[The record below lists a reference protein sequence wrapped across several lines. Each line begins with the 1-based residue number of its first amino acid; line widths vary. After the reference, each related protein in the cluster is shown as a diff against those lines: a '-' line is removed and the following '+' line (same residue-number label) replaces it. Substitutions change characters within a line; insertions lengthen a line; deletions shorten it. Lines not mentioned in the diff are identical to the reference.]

1 MNHPIY
7 KLRESIVFNDT
18 KSDSYSIQSLVRR
31 AIVLGMSEDAI
42 EKVFSVTPSFIEK
55 MELEN
60 EVIVNK
66 VLEYISKLRTVES
79 SLVEPQ
85 EYYTLFAEDT
95 PINGMS
101 KILGV
106 DSCYLGLINFNE
118 KR

>member
-1 MNHPIY
+1 MNHPIH
-7 KLRESIVFNDT
+7 KFREFIVFNDT
-18 KSDSYSIQSLVRR
+18 KSDPYSIQSLVRR
-31 AIVLGMSEDAI
+31 AIILGMSEDAI
-42 EKVFSVTPSFIEK
+42 EIVFSVTSSFIEK

-60 EVIVNK
+60 EVTINK
-66 VLEYISKLRTVES
+66 VMEYISKLRTVES

-95 PINGMS
+95 PINVMS